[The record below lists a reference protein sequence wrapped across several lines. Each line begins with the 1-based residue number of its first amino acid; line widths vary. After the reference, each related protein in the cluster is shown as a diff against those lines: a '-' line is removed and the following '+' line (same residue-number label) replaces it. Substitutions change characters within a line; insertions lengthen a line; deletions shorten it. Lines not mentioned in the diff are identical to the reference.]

1 MKSRV
6 DGYCVVIDSTVIDST
21 EVWDYAVAIH
31 EALKTMPR
39 TPENLRARETLYQFR
54 NLCAAAFKAAHQH
67 QKEEKR
73 HGDIRGST

>member
-6 DGYCVVIDSTVIDST
+6 DGHCVVIDST
-21 EVWDYAVAIH
+21 EVWDYAVAVH

-54 NLCAAAFKAAHQH
+54 NLCAAAFKAAHQ
-67 QKEEKR
+67 KAEREPRSKP
-73 HGDIRGST
+73 